1 MTATAALL
9 ETLLAFG
16 VVPVIRTSTPELA
29 ATAVDWL
36 GEAGYGTFEITM
48 TTPGAVGLIERL
60 AGESPAMTPA
70 MIGAGT
76 VLTAAGVAEVVKAG
90 AKYVVSPCVVPEVAA
105 ACRDHGVPCLMGAL
119 TPTEVHQAISA
130 GAAAVKIF
138 PASTVGAG
146 HLKALRS
153 VFPGTIFM
161 PTGGID
167 AANVASYVAA
177 GAACVGAGGK
187 LVDEALVKRGDKDAI
202 QAAGRQLMEAYRAA
216 KGS

>member
-1 MTATAALL
+1 MTATATATLL

-29 ATAVDWL
+29 ATAVEWL

-60 AGESPAMTPA
+60 AAESPA

-119 TPTEVHQAISA
+119 TPTEVHQAIGA

-202 QAAGRQLMEAYRAA
+202 QAAGRQLMDAYRAA
-216 KGS
+216 KGG

>member
-1 MTATAALL
+1 MPATAALL

-29 ATAVDWL
+29 ATAVEWL

-60 AGESPAMTPA
+60 AGESPA

-119 TPTEVHQAISA
+119 TPTEVHQAITA
-130 GAAAVKIF
+130 GVAAVKIF

-153 VFPGTIFM
+153 VFPGTVFM

-167 AANVASYVAA
+167 ATNVAAYVAA

-216 KGS
+216 KGG

>member
-1 MTATAALL
+1 MSKTTSLL
-9 ETLLAFG
+9 DTLLAFG

-29 ATAVDWL
+29 ATAVEWL
-36 GEAGYGTFEITM
+36 GEGGYGTFEITM

-60 AGESPAMTPA
+60 AAGNPA

-76 VLTAAGVAEVVKAG
+76 VLTAAGVADVVKAG

-119 TPTEVHQAISA
+119 TPTEVHQAITA

-153 VFPGTIFM
+153 VFPGTVFM

-167 AANVASYVAA
+167 STNVAAYVAA

-216 KGS
+216 KGA